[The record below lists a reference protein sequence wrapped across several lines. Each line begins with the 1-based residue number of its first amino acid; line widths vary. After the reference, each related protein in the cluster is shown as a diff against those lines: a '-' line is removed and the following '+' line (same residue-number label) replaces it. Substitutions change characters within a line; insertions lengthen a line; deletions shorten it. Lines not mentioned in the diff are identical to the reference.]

1 MHTITRTDHLTR
13 NLAGA
18 WIIAKARQQQRT
30 SGTYRAAL
38 NLKKQ
43 GIELALALAILRS
56 GK

>member
-18 WIIAKARQQQRT
+18 WIISKARQQQRT
-30 SGTYRAAL
+30 SGTQQAAR
-38 NLKKQ
+38 NLRRQ
-43 GIELALALAILRS
+43 GCELALALAILRA